1 MIETKLE
8 AYIQDLGIS
17 QQDFVLAQ
25 SRAQTRIHKS
35 ILQQILAVEDFMLFK
50 KMMVNK
56 NIQMNK
62 EAMKQMQAKGRNVSR
77 VQGQVE
83 A

>member
-1 MIETKLE
+1 ME
-8 AYIQDLGIS
+8 
-17 QQDFVLAQ
+17 DFV
-25 SRAQTRIHKS
+25 
-35 ILQQILAVEDFMLFK
+35 LFK

-62 EAMKQMQAKGRNVSR
+62 EALRQMQAKG
-77 VQGQVE
+77 GQTNHISGKVD